1 MKEPPQG
8 AATMSNQGR
17 HFEVSNEMQSL
28 AEAGFEQAR
37 KALESFLDGAQ
48 QTANSIEG
56 RNEVVRDSV
65 RDISSKAISFAQQ
78 NMTAS
83 LDYAEQLLRARDLA
97 EVMRLNTEYVQG
109 QMKALTE
116 QASEI
121 GQSMGRAA
129 LGTRRTQV

>member
-1 MKEPPQG
+1 MKESPQG

-56 RNEVVRDSV
+56 RNEAVHDSV

-83 LDYAEQLLRARDLA
+83 LAMPSNFSAR
-97 EVMRLNTEYVQG
+97 G
-109 QMKALTE
+109 I
-116 QASEI
+116 S
-121 GQSMGRAA
+121 
-129 LGTRRTQV
+129 RR

>member
-1 MKEPPQG
+1 
-8 AATMSNQGR
+8 MSDEGR
-17 HFEVSNEMQSL
+17 DRFEMPDDMRSM

-37 KALESFLDGAQ
+37 KAFESFLSGAQ
-48 QTANSIEG
+48 QTASSIDG
-56 RNEVVRDSV
+56 RNQAVRSSV

-83 LDYAEQLLRARDLA
+83 LDYAEKLLRATDLS
-97 EVMRLNTEYVQG
+97 EVMRLHTEYVQG
-109 QMKALTE
+109 QMRALTE

-129 LGTRRTQV
+129 MEMGKPKS

>member
-1 MKEPPQG
+1 
-8 AATMSNQGR
+8 MSDEGR
-17 HFEVSNEMQSL
+17 ERFEIPKDMRSM

-37 KALESFLDGAQ
+37 KAFESFLGGAQ
-48 QTANSIEG
+48 QTTSSIEE
-56 RNEVVRDSV
+56 RNEAVRSSV

-83 LDYAEQLLRARDLA
+83 LDYAEKLLRATDLS
-97 EVMRLNTEYVQG
+97 EVMRLHTEYVQT

-129 LGTRRTQV
+129 MEAAKPKS

>member
-1 MKEPPQG
+1 
-8 AATMSNQGR
+8 MSDEGR
-17 HFEVSNEMQSL
+17 DRFEIPNDMRSM

-37 KALESFLDGAQ
+37 KAFESFLSGAQ
-48 QTANSIEG
+48 QTASSIDGHSEA
-56 RNEVVRDSV
+56 VRSGV
-65 RDISSKAISFAQQ
+65 RDISSKAISFVQQ

-83 LDYAEQLLRARDLA
+83 LDYAEKLLRATDLS
-97 EVMRLNTEYVQG
+97 EVMRLHTEYVQS

-129 LGTRRTQV
+129 MEMGKPKI

>member
-1 MKEPPQG
+1 
-8 AATMSNQGR
+8 MSDEGR
-17 HFEVSNEMQSL
+17 DRFEIPKDMRSM

-37 KALESFLDGAQ
+37 KAFESFVSGAQ
-48 QTANSIEG
+48 QTASSIEG
-56 RNEVVRDSV
+56 RGEAVRSSV
-65 RDISSKAISFAQQ
+65 KDISSKAISYAQQ

-83 LDYAEQLLRARDLA
+83 LDYAEKLVRAKDLS
-97 EVMRLNTEYVQG
+97 EVMRLHTEYVQS

-129 LGTRRTQV
+129 MEAAKPKS

>member
-8 AATMSNQGR
+8 AATRSNQGR

-37 KALESFLDGAQ
+37 KALDGAQ

-56 RNEVVRDSV
+56 RNEAVRDSV

-129 LGTRRTQV
+129 LGTRKPQV

>member
-1 MKEPPQG
+1 MKRTPMG
-8 AATMSNQGR
+8 AATMSDQGR
-17 HFEVSNEMQSL
+17 HFESSNEMRSM

-37 KALESFLDGAQ
+37 KALEGFLDGAQ
-48 QTANSIEG
+48 QTASSIEG
-56 RNEVVRDSV
+56 RNEVVRDNV

-83 LDYAEQLLRARDLA
+83 LDYAEKLLRAKDLS

-109 QMKALTE
+109 QMRALTE

-129 LGTRRTQV
+129 LGAGKPQV

>member
-1 MKEPPQG
+1 MSDQG
-8 AATMSNQGR
+8 HER
-17 HFEVSNEMQSL
+17 FEIPNDMRAM

-37 KALESFLDGAQ
+37 KAFESFLSGAQ
-48 QTANSIEG
+48 QTTSSIEE
-56 RNEVVRDSV
+56 RNEAVRGSV

-78 NMTAS
+78 NVTAS
-83 LDYAEQLLRARDLA
+83 LDYAEKLVRASDLS
-97 EVMRLNTEYVQG
+97 EVMRLHTEYVQS

-129 LGTRRTQV
+129 MEMGKPKS

>member
-1 MKEPPQG
+1 
-8 AATMSNQGR
+8 TMSDEGR
-17 HFEVSNEMQSL
+17 DHFEIPKEMRSM

-37 KALESFLDGAQ
+37 KAFESFLSGAQ
-48 QTANSIEG
+48 QTASSIEG
-56 RNEVVRDSV
+56 RNEAVRSSV
-65 RDISSKAISFAQQ
+65 RDISSKALSFAQQ

-83 LDYAEQLLRARDLA
+83 LDYAEKLLRATDLP
-97 EVMRLNTEYVQG
+97 EVMRLHTEYVQS

-129 LGTRRTQV
+129 MEAAKPKS

>member
-1 MKEPPQG
+1 MKESPQG

-37 KALESFLDGAQ
+37 KALDGAQ

-56 RNEVVRDSV
+56 RNEAVRDSV

-129 LGTRRTQV
+129 LGTRKPQV